1 MRSLELAEKD
11 KSGLN
16 ISILFADII
25 FQVLRGQFDDIEMR
39 FEATQKY
46 LQRYAEEEGDG
57 QVYQYAKLVEGGIKV
72 NWDYKKMQGEDFATT
87 LAYMSTIE
95 GNALD
100 SRFEFEVITYE
111 ELWEFTLSELEEK
124 AKKVQKK

>member
-1 MRSLELAEKD
+1 M
-11 KSGLN
+11 
-16 ISILFADII
+16 
-25 FQVLRGQFDDIEMR
+25 
-39 FEATQKY
+39 
-46 LQRYAEEEGDG
+46 
-57 QVYQYAKLVEGGIKV
+57 YQYAKLVEGGIKV